1 MLTKRC
7 SRKACRTDCALV
19 LSSHRPPG
27 RIGCPEDKGREAASR
42 VQRAVSMTEELPET
56 LAVSQVYFVV
66 PGVGYIR
73 AFKGIQV
80 GKANWS

>member
-1 MLTKRC
+1 
-7 SRKACRTDCALV
+7 
-19 LSSHRPPG
+19 
-27 RIGCPEDKGREAASR
+27 
-42 VQRAVSMTEELPET
+42 MTEELPET